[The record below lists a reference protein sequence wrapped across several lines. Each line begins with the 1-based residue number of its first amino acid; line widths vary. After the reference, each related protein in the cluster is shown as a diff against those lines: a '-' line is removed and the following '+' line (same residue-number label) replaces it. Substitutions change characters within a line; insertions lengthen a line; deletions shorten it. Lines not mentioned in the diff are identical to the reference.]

1 MFSDQ
6 VVKEIVATARRDQI
20 DPASLLAVSEV
31 ESAGRPLE
39 SDNLTPRL
47 LFERHV
53 FYRELKKRNKDALA
67 KAVSQGLAT
76 PKWDRSVAYRDQ
88 GTSQGRLAVLAKARA
103 VDEECANRACSWGLG
118 QVLGANAESLGYSSA
133 NNMVN
138 ELQAGGI
145 VAQVES
151 MLRFIKKNHLQ
162 PYLNLHD
169 WASFALK
176 YNGPGYAQNRY
187 DVRMAAAYQKWV
199 VKIDGMAIETE
210 QLETNKP
217 VEEKIDEL
225 PPPYV
230 EPQTKAKSTTLWS
243 TIFGTIST
251 FFIGIWTWFMNLPF
265 QDKALILGFMG
276 FVVLLFVYIAKER
289 IRKIVEDHV

>member
-1 MFSDQ
+1 MFNDE
-6 VVKEIVATARRDQI
+6 VVKEIVSVARREKI
-20 DPASLLAVSEV
+20 DPASLLAIAEV
-31 ESAGRPLE
+31 ESVGRPLE
-39 SDNLTPRL
+39 DDGTTPRL
-47 LFERHV
+47 LFERHI
-53 FYRELKKRNKDALA
+53 FYRELKKRNK
-67 KAVSQGLAT
+67 AVLSSAVQTGLASQS
-76 PKWDRSVAYRDQ
+76 PGGYDKQ
-88 GTSQGRLAVLAKARA
+88 GTSSKRLALVAKARA

-133 NNMVN
+133 TSMVS
-138 ELQAGGI
+138 ELKAGGI

-151 MLRFIKKNHLQ
+151 MLRFVKKNRLQ

-169 WASFALK
+169 WPSFALK
-176 YNGPGYAQNRY
+176 YNGPAYAKNRY
-187 DVRMAAAYQKWV
+187 DVKMATAYEKWTAKVDRMS
-199 VKIDGMAIETE
+199 IETKPT
-210 QLETNKP
+210 ETSEP
-217 VEEKIDEL
+217 ITEEKIDEL

-251 FFIGIWTWFMNLPF
+251 FFVGAWTWFMNLPF

-276 FVVLLFVYIAKER
+276 LVLGLFVYIAKER

>member
-1 MFSDQ
+1 MDSTC
-6 VVKEIVATARRDQI
+6 ATMP
-20 DPASLLAVSEV
+20 PACSSF
-31 ESAGRPLE
+31 
-39 SDNLTPRL
+39 TM
-47 LFERHV
+47 LF
-53 FYRELKKRNKDALA
+53 
-67 KAVSQGLAT
+67 
-76 PKWDRSVAYRDQ
+76 
-88 GTSQGRLAVLAKARA
+88 
-103 VDEECANRACSWGLG
+103 ACSWGLG

-151 MLRFIKKNHLQ
+151 MLRFIKKNRLQ

-187 DVRMAAAYQKWV
+187 DVRMAAAYKKWSAKV
-199 VKIDGMAIETE
+199 DGMAIETPAP
-210 QLETNKP
+210 QDAP
-217 VEEKIDEL
+217 EEKIDEL

-251 FFIGIWTWFMNLPF
+251 FFVGAWTWFMNLPF

-276 FVVLLFVYIAKER
+276 LALGLFVYIAKER